1 MDLVPLFIT
10 AWIPVLKMLMVTG
23 IGSIIATPSID
34 VLGEEARKYMNAV
47 VFYVFNPSIV
57 GNNLSKTFT
66 LESVASTWFMPVNIL
81 LTFLLGS
88 VFGWILNK
96 ITKVPSGLRP
106 ILLGCC
112 ASGNL
117 GIMLL
122 IVIPSTCNERSSP
135 FGNPVLCQAR
145 ALAYAS
151 LSMGVNDLIFWS
163 YVYNIVRL
171 SLGFEKENINIT
183 DNETSAP
190 KSIEEGMGSNH
201 ANDAKLV
208 DAKDSTGYIAGTEN
222 EENSQTMCKV
232 QIGRKMSISVSG
244 LQPAIVALRR
254 LFTPSTYGV
263 ILGLTVGIIS
273 PFRKALIG
281 ETAPLRAIQGAISL
295 LGDGAIPTTT
305 LIMGGNLIKGFRK
318 SDIKVSYVIGVVLV
332 RYFLLP
338 LAGIGIIKGAIHFG
352 LLHPDPLYQF
362 VLLVQYA
369 VPPAMN
375 MSVISQLFGAGESE
389 CSIIFFWTYALT
401 LILFPLWSGIF
412 MWLVS

>member
-1 MDLVPLFIT
+1 
-10 AWIPVLKMLMVTG
+10 
-23 IGSIIATPSID
+23 
-34 VLGEEARKYMNAV
+34 
-47 VFYVFNPSIV
+47 
-57 GNNLSKTFT
+57 
-66 LESVASTWFMPVNIL
+66 
-81 LTFLLGS
+81 
-88 VFGWILNK
+88 
-96 ITKVPSGLRP
+96 
-106 ILLGCC
+106 
-112 ASGNL
+112 
-117 GIMLL
+117 MLL

-201 ANDAKLV
+201 ANDSKLV
-208 DAKDSTGYIAGTEN
+208 DSKDSTVYIAGTEN
-222 EENSQTMCKV
+222 DENSQTMCKV

-318 SDIKVSYVIGVVLV
+318 SDIKVSYVIGVVVV

-375 MSVISQLFGAGESE
+375 MSTCFR
-389 CSIIFFWTYALT
+389 T
-401 LILFPLWSGIF
+401 
-412 MWLVS
+412 